1 MNRPTFVR
9 SQTSAVAPMPDRSS
23 GFPIVAGPRR
33 WLFKEFATRDLACV
47 ARAQRKSH
55 VRSPQS
61 NLPLSHPASSLP
73 PLPGS
78 HAAGLVPRA
87 GRTLCS
93 PRLTIGGMA
102 TAACLE
108 W

>member
-1 MNRPTFVR
+1 M
-9 SQTSAVAPMPDRSS
+9 AGWGS
-23 GFPIVAGPRR
+23 GFPIVAGPWRG
-33 WLFKEFATRDLACV
+33 LFKRL
-47 ARAQRKSH
+47 ARASWPASRERNAESH

-61 NLPLSHPASSLP
+61 NLPLSYPAFSLP

-78 HAAGLVPRA
+78 HAAGLVPPA
-87 GRTLCS
+87 GRTLYS
-93 PRLTIGGMA
+93 PRLIIGGIA